1 MESNAAISVIENS
14 IKDWLKLSSARL
26 TLAEARVLKKNDLMT
41 EQNEDS
47 D

>member
-14 IKDWLKLSSARL
+14 IKDWLKLSSVRL
-26 TLAEARVLKKNDLMT
+26 TLVEARVLKKNDLMT